1 MDLLDLIETKRFL
14 GAEFLMW
21 LWFKTECYENLI
33 QTREHGTLELW
44 FDDKLTLEASLAET
58 ERNDFKGGAPAHS
71 AEAKTALRHGKRVA
85 KAKLGII
92 KEGRE
97 WSLTL
102 KSESLDVS
110 GVKIPALL
118 SREEEEQ
125 FYERMYLLEELEDI
139 LHSLYKEFLT
149 LRLNTVW
156 GDDLLPAMRA
166 WVHSD
171 EPCTP
176 QTYPEQAANAT
187 LDSLLGAP
195 KLKSSAPPSP
205 TDDTAD
211 DATAVDLAQV

>member
-21 LWFKTECYENLI
+21 LWYKSECYDSLLE
-33 QTREHGTLELW
+33 TSAHGTLELW

-71 AEAKTALRHGKRVA
+71 AEAKTALRHGKRVS

-97 WSLTL
+97 WSLSI
-102 KSESLDVS
+102 KAESLDVS

-125 FYERMYLLEELEDI
+125 FYERMYLLEELEAI
-139 LHSLYKEFLT
+139 LEHLYAEFLT
-149 LRLNTVW
+149 IRLDAVWHDTVV
-156 GDDLLPAMRA
+156 GAMRA
-166 WVHSD
+166 WVRSD
-171 EPCTP
+171 EPCTMEH
-176 QTYPEQAANAT
+176 YPSAAIEAAVGEALRALGERARQAATAQAAAT
-187 LDSLLGAP
+187 PAAP
-195 KLKSSAPPSP
+195 SAE
-205 TDDTAD
+205 
-211 DATAVDLAQV
+211 AVTG